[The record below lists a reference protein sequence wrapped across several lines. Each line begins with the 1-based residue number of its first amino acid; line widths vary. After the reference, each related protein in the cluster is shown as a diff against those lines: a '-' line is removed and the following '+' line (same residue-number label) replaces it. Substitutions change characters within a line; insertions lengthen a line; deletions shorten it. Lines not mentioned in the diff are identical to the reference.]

1 VDSFAV
7 IDRTEVEMKHVR
19 RPETTLSSALHD
31 SRQIEFPL
39 SRLYGC
45 WVLESLEA
53 EAMDRWNRAAIRWK
67 RQRNAEDDVV
77 VVPLYVLARR
87 CFSSSPLPWGF
98 LTGMRGR
105 SKNGLPVDSN
115 AA

>member
-1 VDSFAV
+1 MLRSHFASGKPVLTVLLASYGFVSQLALHPTVVDTRHAAWRKVVDSFAV

-45 WVLESLEA
+45 
-53 EAMDRWNRAAIRWK
+53 
-67 RQRNAEDDVV
+67 
-77 VVPLYVLARR
+77 
-87 CFSSSPLPWGF
+87 
-98 LTGMRGR
+98 
-105 SKNGLPVDSN
+105 
-115 AA
+115 